1 MAEVEQANTQRNIS
15 NAGSQPR
22 LGGAAGPKNTLYGVP
37 GYQPQRLAEALRR
50 GRVNPAERRNWAC
63 RYPCSETV

>member
-22 LGGAAGPKNTLYGVP
+22 LRAAAGPENALYGEP
-37 GYQPQRLAEALRR
+37 GYQPHRLAEALRQ
-50 GRVNPAERRNWAC
+50 GPGEYRRAA
-63 RYPCSETV
+63 